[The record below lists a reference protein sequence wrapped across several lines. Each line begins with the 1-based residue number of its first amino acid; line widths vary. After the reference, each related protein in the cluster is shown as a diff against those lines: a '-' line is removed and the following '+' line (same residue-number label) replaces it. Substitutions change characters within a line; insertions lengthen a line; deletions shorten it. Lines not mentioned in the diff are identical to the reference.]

1 MPRHDFLRHIVNTK
15 LSEYSKT
22 RRHLIP
28 VLDEVRKLIANAE
41 DQYGFS
47 IYGGKLENLAKYL
60 NSSDF
65 DLVINIL
72 KSANA
77 LDILEDILGTIIE
90 KYSDTEVVVE
100 AARKRLEEIGKG
112 LIRVSELKV
121 IADKLTKQLKNARIR
136 LFEDR
141 VVVEYNGLYASIE
154 PGKNQYK
161 LIIKLSIDKVFENYV
176 DATKLIENIYKVI
189 A

>member
-1 MPRHDFLRHIVNTK
+1 MSRYDFLRHIVNTK

-22 RRHLIP
+22 RKHLIP
-28 VLDEVRKLIANAE
+28 VLDEVRRLISNAE
-41 DQYGFS
+41 DQYSFS

-77 LDILEDILGTIIE
+77 LDIIEDILGTIIE
-90 KYSDTEVVVE
+90 KYSNTEVVVE
-100 AARKRLEEIGKG
+100 AARKRLEEIRKG

-136 LFEDR
+136 LLEDR
-141 VVVEYNGLYASIE
+141 IVVEYNGLYASIE
-154 PGKNQYK
+154 SSKNQYR
-161 LIIKLSIDKVFENYV
+161 LIIKLGIDKVFENYV
-176 DATKLIENIYKVI
+176 DAVRLIESIYKVV